1 MTSNYQTKIQES
13 DAAQSMMKKLTE
25 ELNEIKSQGRS
36 DRNVSKRVVE
46 L

>member
-1 MTSNYQTKIQES
+1 MCLLVRMVS
-13 DAAQSMMKKLTE
+13 AAQSIMKKLTE